1 MEHNKS
7 SLIEILRDL
16 CQSLYPYNVVTNN
29 EGIILAAGSNYPE
42 QFIHQPIF
50 NLFSN
55 EHKSQQFASFVVF
68 NNLSV
73 QLNDESIELTGQ
85 VKYFQNE
92 KLYYFN
98 LSKVTDE
105 DIQQLKFELKKEK
118 AIRKEV
124 EFQKD
129 FFTSILE
136 NIPSDLAVFDP
147 EHRYL
152 FVNKHGIKNAEIRN
166 FMFGKTDYDYCKLK
180 QIDTKIADK
189 RRAVFNEI
197 IQSKRSLEWEDNYL
211 LPNEDTQT
219 IFRKMSPIFD
229 ENDELKYVIGYG
241 IDISPVKKA
250 ELKAKKSE
258 EHAQEA
264 NRKLRLLESFL
275 NHSTDGLQV
284 SNEKGQLIYI
294 NESASYRLGI
304 EQNEIE
310 KYTVFDFESVFKTE
324 EDWLNHL
331 TEIKEKGVLIL
342 EGKNI
347 NQLTKQL
354 IPVEVS
360 VRYQTINGEG
370 YVIASSRDISER
382 KEAERKLE
390 DKNRYLQQITN
401 AINASSLV
409 SFTDSHGIIT
419 MVNDQFCKISQF
431 SEEELIGKTH
441 KIVASDYHPKEFW
454 QEAWDTMLDKKI
466 WSADIKNKAKDGSF
480 YWVKTII
487 YPILN
492 ADGDI
497 ESFLSIRQ
505 NISLA
510 KNNEIQLE
518 NQVKLQNLIM
528 NIATKFINAPIED
541 IEDAINQSLKDI
553 GQFVNADRSYI
564 FDYARIKQ
572 TSSNLYE
579 WTREG
584 ITPQIDNLQNVPF
597 SDMPLWIEKHFKGEP
612 MDIPEVADLPV
623 GQLRE
628 LLEVQDIK
636 SLLAIPLMKE
646 GICIGFIGF
655 DSVLD
660 NYTYSE
666 QDKRILT
673 IFAEMLVN
681 VYIRRDHIHEIESSK
696 EQIRQINLNL
706 EKEVIEK
713 TQKNTELSRLLTDQE
728 KLAMIGEI
736 SAGIAHDLNTPLG
749 SIKVGAES
757 IRYTLENLFKSII
770 EKSTIEQLHF
780 ACNRAVENNIE
791 LFIGGIQSRKEAA
804 VIEEYIRLNYPETT
818 FDVQT
823 LASNLVKARISIDE
837 TEVINKILQS
847 PNPFDFLN
855 LIYHIQTTRT
865 FIDTILIASDK
876 ASQVVKNLRTFV
888 RFDQHSIKGPVNL
901 NDNIATVLNV
911 FNYEINSKVELQ
923 FNVDSTIIIEGY
935 EIKLYQLWSNLIKNA
950 IEAISGYGKLIIESK
965 ETEKSYEISIEND
978 GDVIPDDV
986 LQNMFTKFYT
996 TKSKSNGTGLGLSI
1010 VQNVIEDHHAKIHV
1024 TSIPNSTRFTVTF
1037 YK

>member
-1 MEHNKS
+1 MAQNEP
-7 SLIEILRDL
+7 SLIEILNDL
-16 CQSLYPYNVVTNN
+16 CQNLYPYNLVTNH
-29 EGIILAAGSNYPE
+29 EGKILAVGSNYPE

-55 EHKSQQFASFVVF
+55 KHKSQKFASFVVF

-136 NIPSDLAVFDP
+136 NIPSDLAVFDT

-180 QIDTKIADK
+180 QIDTRIADE
-189 RRAVFNEI
+189 RRAIFNEI
-197 IQSKRSLEWEDNYL
+197 VQSKRSLEWEDNYI
-211 LPNEDTQT
+211 LPNEDNQT

-258 EHAQEA
+258 EHVQEA

-294 NESASYRLGI
+294 NESASHRLGI

-382 KEAERKLE
+382 KEAEKKLE

-419 MVNDQFCKISQF
+419 MVNDQFCKVSQF
-431 SEEELIGKTH
+431 SEEELLGKTH

-454 QEAWDTMLDKKI
+454 QEAWDTILDKKI
-466 WSADIKNKAKDGSF
+466 WSADIKNKAKDGSY

-492 ADGDI
+492 TDGDI

-528 NIATKFINAPIED
+528 NIATKFINVPIED

-564 FDYARIKQ
+564 FDYNREKQ

-579 WTREG
+579 WCRYG
-584 ITPQIDNLQNVPF
+584 ITPQIDNLQDVSFN
-597 SDMPLWIEKHFKGEP
+597 DMPQWIEKHFAGDP
-612 MDIPEVADLPV
+612 MDIPIVEDLPKEK
-623 GQLRE
+623 LRE

-646 GICIGFIGF
+646 GYCIGFIGF
-655 DSVLD
+655 DSV
-660 NYTYSE
+660 NNHYIYTE
-666 QDKRILT
+666 RDKKILT
-673 IFAEMLVN
+673 LFAEMLVN
-681 VYIRRDHIHEIESSK
+681 VTIRRENLEKIEQSK

-713 TQKNTELSRLLTDQE
+713 TQKNTELSKLLTDQE

-804 VIEEYIRLNYPETT
+804 AFEEYIRLNYPDTT
-818 FDVQT
+818 FDIQT
-823 LASNLVKARISIDE
+823 LSNNLVKARISIDE
-837 TEVINKILQS
+837 PEVINKILQS

-888 RFDQHSIKGPVNL
+888 RFDQHSTKGPVNL

-923 FNVDSTIIIEGY
+923 FNVDSTITIEGY

-950 IEAISGYGKLIIESK
+950 IEAISGCGKLIIESK
-965 ETEKSYEISIEND
+965 ETEKSFEISIEND

>member
-1 MEHNKS
+1 MAQNDT
-7 SLIEILRDL
+7 SLIEILNDL
-16 CQSLYPYNVVTNN
+16 CQNLYPYNLVTNH
-29 EGIILAAGSNYPE
+29 EGKILAVGSNYPE

-68 NNLSV
+68 SKLSV
-73 QLNDESIELTGQ
+73 QLNDQSIELTGQ
-85 VKYFQNE
+85 VKHFPNE

-129 FFTSILE
+129 FFTSVLE
-136 NIPSDLAVFDP
+136 NIPSDLAVFDT

-152 FVNKHGIKNAEIRN
+152 FVNKHGIKNVEIRN

-180 QIDTKIADK
+180 QIDTRIADE
-189 RRAVFNEI
+189 RRAIFNEI
-197 IQSKRSLEWEDNYL
+197 VQSKRSLEWEDNYT

-229 ENDELKYVIGYG
+229 ENEELKYVIGYG

-258 EHAQEA
+258 EHVQEA

-294 NESASYRLGI
+294 NASASQRLGI
-304 EQNEIE
+304 KQSEIE

-347 NQLTKQL
+347 NQRTKQL

-360 VRYQTINGEG
+360 VRYQEINGEG

-382 KEAERKLE
+382 KEAERQLN

-409 SFTDSHGIIT
+409 SFTDVNGIIT
-419 MVNDQFCKISQF
+419 MVNDQFCKVSLF
-431 SEEELIGKTH
+431 SEEELLGKTH
-441 KIVASDYHPKEFW
+441 KIIASDYHPKEFW
-454 QEAWDTMLDKKI
+454 QEAWDTILNKNI
-466 WSADIKNKAKDGSF
+466 WSADVKNKAKDGSF

-492 ADGDI
+492 TDGDI

-528 NIATKFINAPIED
+528 NIATKFINVPIDD

-564 FDYARIKQ
+564 FDYNREKQ

-579 WTREG
+579 WCRDG
-584 ITPQIDNLQNVPF
+584 ITPQIDNLQDVSF
-597 SDMPLWIEKHFKGEP
+597 DDMPQWIEKHFAGEP
-612 MDIPEVADLPV
+612 MDIPIVEDLPKEK
-623 GQLRE
+623 LRE

-636 SLLAIPLMKE
+636 SLLALPLMKE

-655 DSVLD
+655 DSV
-660 NYTYSE
+660 NNHNTYTE
-666 QDKRILT
+666 RDKKILT
-673 IFAEMLVN
+673 LFAEMLVN
-681 VYIRRDHIHEIESSK
+681 VTIRREHLEEIEQSK

-713 TQKNTELSRLLTDQE
+713 TQKNTELSKLLTDQE

-757 IRYTLENLFKSII
+757 IRYTLENLFNSII
-770 EKSTIEQLHF
+770 EKSTIDQLHF

-804 VIEEYIRLNYPETT
+804 AFDEYIRLNYPDTT

-823 LASNLVKARISIDE
+823 LANNLVKARISIDE

-888 RFDQHSIKGPVNL
+888 RFDQHSTKGPVNL

-911 FNYEINSKVELQ
+911 FNYEINSKVEMQ
-923 FNVDSTIIIEGY
+923 FNVDPTINIEGY

-950 IEAISGYGKLIIESK
+950 IEAISGYGKLIIESA
-965 ETEKSYEISIEND
+965 ETEKTYEISIEND
-978 GDVIPDDV
+978 GDVIPEDV

-1010 VQNVIEDHHAKIHV
+1010 VQNVVEDHHANINV

>member
-118 AIRKEV
+118 AIRKEA
-124 EFQKD
+124 EFQKE
-129 FFTSILE
+129 FFTSVLE

-152 FVNKHGIKNAEIRN
+152 FVNKHGIKNPEIRD
-166 FMFGKTDYDYCKLK
+166 FMFGKTDYDYCKLRNL
-180 QIDTKIADK
+180 DTKMADD
-189 RRAVFNEI
+189 RRAVFNQIVE
-197 IQSKRSLEWEDNYL
+197 SKKSLEWEDNYV
-211 LPNEDTQT
+211 LPNGDSQT
-219 IFRKMSPIFD
+219 VFRKMSPSYD
-229 ENDELKYVIGYG
+229 ENGKLSYVIGYG
-241 IDISPVKKA
+241 IDVTPIKKA
-250 ELKAKKSE
+250 EIQAKQS
-258 EHAQEA
+258 QEQVQ
-264 NRKLRLLESFL
+264 KVISQLRLLESFL

-284 SNEKGQLIYI
+284 SNLKGQLIYI
-294 NESASYRLGI
+294 NESASKRLGI
-304 EQNEIE
+304 PQSDIQN
-310 KYTVFDFESVFKTE
+310 YTVFDFESVFKTE
-324 EDWLNHL
+324 QDWLNHL
-331 TEIKEKGVLIL
+331 EEIKVKDILIL
-342 EGKNI
+342 EGRNV
-347 NQLTKQL
+347 NQVTRQI

-360 VRYQTINGEG
+360 VRYQEIEGEG

-382 KEAERKLE
+382 KEAERQLN

-409 SFTDSHGIIT
+409 SFTDINGIIT
-419 MVNDQFCKISQF
+419 MVNDQFCKTSQY

-441 KIVASDYHPKEFW
+441 KIVASNYHSKEFW
-454 QEAWDTMLDKKI
+454 KEAWDTILAKKT
-466 WSADIKNKAKDGSF
+466 WSSDVKNQAKDGSH

-487 YPILN
+487 YPILD
-492 ADGDI
+492 AAEEI

-505 NISLA
+505 NITAA
-510 KNNEIQLE
+510 KNNELQLV
-518 NQVKLQNLIM
+518 NQVELQNLIM
-528 NIATKFINAPIED
+528 NIATQFINSPIESL
-541 IEDAINQSLKDI
+541 ESSINQSLKDI

-564 FDYARIKQ
+564 FDYNREKQ

-579 WTREG
+579 WCRDG
-584 ITPQIDNLQNVPF
+584 ITPQIDNLQDVSFDDLPQ
-597 SDMPLWIEKHFKGEP
+597 WIEKHFAGES
-612 MDIPEVADLPV
+612 MDIPIVEDLPREK
-623 GQLRE
+623 LRE

-636 SLLAIPLMKE
+636 SLFALPLMKE
-646 GICIGFIGF
+646 GNCIGFIGF
-655 DSVLD
+655 DSV
-660 NYTYSE
+660 NNHYTYTE
-666 QDKRILT
+666 RDKKILT
-673 IFAEMLVN
+673 LFAEMLVN
-681 VYIRRDHIHEIESSK
+681 VTIRRENLEEIEQSK

-713 TQKNTELSRLLTDQE
+713 TQKNTELSKLLTDQE

-804 VIEEYIRLNYPETT
+804 ALEEYIRLNYPDTT
-818 FDVQT
+818 FDIQT
-823 LASNLVKARISIDE
+823 LANSLVKARISIDE

-888 RFDQHSIKGPVNL
+888 RFDQHSTKGPVNL
-901 NDNIATVLNV
+901 NDNISTVLNV

-923 FNVDSTIIIEGY
+923 FNVDSTINIEGY

-950 IEAISGYGKLIIESK
+950 IEAISGYGKLIIESR

-1010 VQNVIEDHHAKIHV
+1010 VQNVVEDHHAKIKV

-1037 YK
+1037 FK

>member
-1 MEHNKS
+1 
-7 SLIEILRDL
+7 
-16 CQSLYPYNVVTNN
+16 
-29 EGIILAAGSNYPE
+29 
-42 QFIHQPIF
+42 
-50 NLFSN
+50 
-55 EHKSQQFASFVVF
+55 
-68 NNLSV
+68 
-73 QLNDESIELTGQ
+73 
-85 VKYFQNE
+85 
-92 KLYYFN
+92 
-98 LSKVTDE
+98 
-105 DIQQLKFELKKEK
+105 
-118 AIRKEV
+118 
-124 EFQKD
+124 
-129 FFTSILE
+129 
-136 NIPSDLAVFDP
+136 
-147 EHRYL
+147 
-152 FVNKHGIKNAEIRN
+152 
-166 FMFGKTDYDYCKLK
+166 
-180 QIDTKIADK
+180 
-189 RRAVFNEI
+189 
-197 IQSKRSLEWEDNYL
+197 
-211 LPNEDTQT
+211 
-219 IFRKMSPIFD
+219 MSPIFD

-258 EHAQEA
+258 EHVQEA

-275 NHSTDGLQV
+275 NHSTDGMQV

-294 NESASYRLGI
+294 NESASHRLGI

-466 WSADIKNKAKDGSF
+466 WSADVKNKAKDGSF

-655 DSVLD
+655 DSVIN

-804 VIEEYIRLNYPETT
+804 VIEEYIRLNYPDTT

-823 LASNLVKARISIDE
+823 LASNLVKARISINE

-888 RFDQHSIKGPVNL
+888 RFDQHSTKGPVNL
-901 NDNIATVLNV
+901 KDNIATVLNV

-923 FNVDSTIIIEGY
+923 FNVDSTITIEGY

-1024 TSIPNSTRFTVTF
+1024 TSIPNSTRFTITF

>member
-1 MEHNKS
+1 MAQNEP
-7 SLIEILRDL
+7 SLIEILNDL
-16 CQSLYPYNVVTNN
+16 CQNLYPYNLVTNH
-29 EGIILAAGSNYPE
+29 EGKILAVGSNYPE

-55 EHKSQQFASFVVF
+55 EHKSQKFASFVVF

-73 QLNDESIELTGQ
+73 QLNDESIDLTGQ

-136 NIPSDLAVFDP
+136 NIPSDLAVFDT

-180 QIDTKIADK
+180 QIDTRIADE
-189 RRAVFNEI
+189 RRAIFNEI
-197 IQSKRSLEWEDNYL
+197 VQSKRSLEWEDNYI
-211 LPNEDTQT
+211 LPNEDNQT

-258 EHAQEA
+258 EHVQEA

-275 NHSTDGLQV
+275 NHSTDGMQV

-294 NESASYRLGI
+294 NESASHRLGI

-466 WSADIKNKAKDGSF
+466 WSADVKNKAKDGSF

-655 DSVLD
+655 DSVIN

-804 VIEEYIRLNYPETT
+804 VIEEYIRLNYPDTT

-823 LASNLVKARISIDE
+823 LASNLVKARISINE

-888 RFDQHSIKGPVNL
+888 RFDQHSTKGPVNL
-901 NDNIATVLNV
+901 KDNIATVLNV

-923 FNVDSTIIIEGY
+923 FNVDSTITIEGY

-1024 TSIPNSTRFTVTF
+1024 TSIPNSTRFTITF